1 MGVDA
6 ETIETLCRSGPVRFM
21 DAVTKQLNPNYSYQ
35 LQRFRSGADD
45 FCEEVIVQD

>member
-1 MGVDA
+1 
-6 ETIETLCRSGPVRFM
+6 M

-35 LQRFRSGADD
+35 LQRFRAGADD